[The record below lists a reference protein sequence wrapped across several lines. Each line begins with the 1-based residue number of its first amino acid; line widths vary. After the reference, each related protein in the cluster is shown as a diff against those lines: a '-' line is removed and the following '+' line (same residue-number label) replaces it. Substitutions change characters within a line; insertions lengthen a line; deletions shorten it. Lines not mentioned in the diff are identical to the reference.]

1 MVDYYS
7 ILLRAVTAPNA
18 GDGAWRHAIY
28 ARSRQMLASQIRARR
43 PSTTMAEIAAEQA
56 DLEEAIGRIEAEL
69 AWTERGAAADDADVS
84 DRGGDITEGVETEGV
99 ETEGVEA
106 DRGPLAAPSRLG
118 RPAWIVIAVV
128 AAALGASGYIIWS
141 GTSHQS
147 SAAQKSA
154 PAAVK
159 SEAQTAAPLPVHPL
173 NVAKN
178 GELAPGID
186 GGSSDADLPYV
197 LRRQPTFYRTLQPAG
212 TIIVDK
218 QQHYLYLIEP
228 NNVALRYGIAL
239 GEQCTEVAGLRHV
252 ASMTEWP
259 PWQPPPDLLKRNP
272 ALMPGIPGNP
282 LGARL
287 LALDDGSSRIHG
299 TNAPKTIGNAVAFGC
314 IRLMN
319 DDIVDLYSR
328 VKVSTPVVVN

>member
-56 DLEEAIGRIEAEL
+56 ALEEAIERIEAEL

-84 DRGGDITEGVETEGV
+84 DRESDITEE
-99 ETEGVEA
+99 VEA

-128 AAALGASGYIIWS
+128 AAALGAGGYIIWS
-141 GTSHQS
+141 GTSHKS
-147 SAAQKSA
+147 SVAQKPA
-154 PAAVK
+154 PPALK
-159 SEAQTAAPLPVHPL
+159 SEAQNAAPLPVHPL

-239 GEQCTEVAGLRHV
+239 GEQCTDVAGLRHI

-319 DDIVDLYSR
+319 DDIVDLYGR
-328 VKVSTPVVVN
+328 VKVSTPVLVN

>member
-7 ILLRAVTAPNA
+7 ILLRAVTAPDA
-18 GDGAWRHAIY
+18 GDAEWRRAIY
-28 ARSRQMLASQIRARR
+28 ARSREMLASQIRARR
-43 PSTTMAEIAAEQA
+43 PSTTMAEIATEQA
-56 DLEEAIGRIEAEL
+56 ALEQAIERIEGEL
-69 AWTERGAAADDADVS
+69 AWTERGAAAD
-84 DRGGDITEGVETEGV
+84 ETDF
-99 ETEGVEA
+99 A
-106 DRGPLAAPSRLG
+106 DRAGDMTDMAGIEPESGPLAAPSRLN

-128 AAALGASGYIIWS
+128 AAALGAGGYIAWS
-141 GTSHQS
+141 GTAHKS
-147 SAAQKSA
+147 SVAQKTA
-154 PAAVK
+154 PPVVK
-159 SEAQTAAPLPVHPL
+159 SEAQNPAPPPAHTI

-178 GELAPGID
+178 GEIAPGID
-186 GGSSDADLPYV
+186 GGSTDADLPYV

-218 QQHYLYLIEP
+218 QQHYLYLIQP

-239 GEQCTEVAGLRHV
+239 GEQCTDVAGLRHI
-252 ASMTEWP
+252 ASMAEWP

-272 ALMPGIPGNP
+272 AMMPGVPGNP

-314 IRLMN
+314 IRLIN

>member
-18 GDGAWRHAIY
+18 GDAEWRRAIY
-28 ARSRQMLASQIRARR
+28 ARSRQMLATQIRARR

-56 DLEEAIGRIEAEL
+56 DLEEAIERIEAEL
-69 AWTERGAAADDADVS
+69 AWTERGAAADDTDFADRS
-84 DRGGDITEGVETEGV
+84 DDITSPEGIEPDRG
-99 ETEGVEA
+99 
-106 DRGPLAAPSRLG
+106 RLAAPSRLS
-118 RPAWIVIAVV
+118 RPAWIVIAIV
-128 AAALGASGYIIWS
+128 AAAFGAGGYIYWS
-141 GTSHQS
+141 GTAPKS
-147 SAAQKSA
+147 SVAQKPA
-154 PAAVK
+154 PPVLK
-159 SEAQTAAPLPVHPL
+159 SEAQSPAPPPARPI

-186 GGSSDADLPYV
+186 GGSSEADLPYV

-212 TIIVDK
+212 TIIIDK
-218 QQHYLYLIEP
+218 QQHYLYLIQP

-239 GEQCTEVAGLRHV
+239 GEQCTDVAGLRHI

-272 ALMPGIPGNP
+272 AMMPGVPGNP

-314 IRLMN
+314 IRLVN
-319 DDIVDLYSR
+319 DDIVDLYNR
-328 VKVSTPVVVN
+328 VKLNTPVVVN